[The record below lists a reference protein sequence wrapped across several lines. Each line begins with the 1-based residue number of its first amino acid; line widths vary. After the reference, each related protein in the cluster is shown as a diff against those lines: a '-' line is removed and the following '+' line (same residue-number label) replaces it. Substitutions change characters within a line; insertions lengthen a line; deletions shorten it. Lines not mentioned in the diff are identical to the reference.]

1 MIKKVTELIL
11 LLGSIQRKKF
21 FMIQLLA
28 IITAGFELITVAS
41 IGPFMLVV
49 TDPGILYSE
58 NILANVYEW
67 SGSEGTSEFVLFLG
81 VIVISILAIGTMIS
95 TYTIWVLSL
104 FGQELGV
111 SIQNTLFNYYLNKNW
126 LFHSKEN
133 SANLI
138 KQITA
143 ETNRVKSGI
152 INPLIMLNARIFTA
166 IFIITSMVIYDPY
179 VAIIALLIFGIAYLS
194 IYQMIRSRLSKN
206 SKDVSN
212 SHTERYKELSEGLGG
227 IRDVLF
233 LRIQEKYMKRFKRSG
248 RVFARGQGSIVAL
261 SQIPRYFMELIAFSS
276 IIIFILYLM
285 GSHDRSL
292 SAVVP
297 VLSVYALAGVKLLP
311 AFQQVY
317 ASISTIQGN
326 LSAFDSIREDFKNS
340 QNEELLIEKENES
353 NFDQF
358 KIGQK
363 IELRDI
369 SFSYPGK
376 LNSALNNLNIE
387 IPVNKTV
394 GIVGSSGSGKSTIID
409 IILGL
414 ITPDSGEIVI
424 DGEFIIHKNNIS
436 LMQEKIGFVPQSIFL
451 SDASIKENI
460 AFGKS
465 INEIN
470 KSRIQNS
477 VMLANL
483 DEFISTLPDGLNTQV
498 GQNGMQLSGGQ
509 RQRIGIARALYRESE
524 ILIFDEA
531 TSSLDNV
538 TEALVMDAIN
548 NFGKTKTIIIVAH
561 RLSTVQKCDKLYL
574 VDNGHVV
581 DSGNYEYLLQN
592 NKEFLEMATIIN

>member
-1 MIKKVTELIL
+1 M
-11 LLGSIQRKKF
+11 
-21 FMIQLLA
+21 
-28 IITAGFELITVAS
+28 
-41 IGPFMLVV
+41 
-49 TDPGILYSE
+49 
-58 NILANVYEW
+58 
-67 SGSEGTSEFVLFLG
+67 
-81 VIVISILAIGTMIS
+81 
-95 TYTIWVLSL
+95 
-104 FGQELGV
+104 GV

-126 LFHSKEN
+126 LFHSREN

-152 INPLIMLNARIFTA
+152 INPLIMLNAKIFTA
-166 IFIITSMVIYDPY
+166 IFLITSMIIYDPY
-179 VAIIALLIFGIAYLS
+179 VAIIALLIFGIAYML
-194 IYQMIRSRLSKN
+194 IYQTIRSRLSKN
-206 SKDVSN
+206 SKDVSD

-233 LRIQEKYMKRFKRSG
+233 LRIQSKYMQRFKKSG
-248 RVFARGQGSIVAL
+248 KVFAKGQGSIVAL

-276 IIIFILYLM
+276 IIIFILYLIR
-285 GSHDRSL
+285 SHNGSL
-292 SAVVP
+292 STVVP

-340 QNEELLIEKENES
+340 QNEELLIEEKKS
-353 NFDQF
+353 NYEKF
-358 KIGQK
+358 KIEK
-363 IELRDI
+363 TILLKDI
-369 SFSYPGK
+369 IFSYPGK
-376 LNSALNNLNIE
+376 SNSTLNELNIE

-414 ITPDSGEIVI
+414 INPDKGEIVI
-424 DGEFIIHKNNIS
+424 DGEFKINKDNIHF
-436 LMQEKIGFVPQSIFL
+436 MQDKIGFVPQSIFL

-460 AFGKS
+460 AFGESISEIDESKIEKS
-465 INEIN
+465 LI
-470 KSRIQNS
+470 
-477 VMLANL
+477 LANL
-483 DEFISTLPDGLNTQV
+483 DEFITTLPDGLDTQV

-548 NFGKTKTIIIVAH
+548 NFAKTKTIIIVAH

-574 VDNGHVV
+574 IDKGNVV
-581 DSGNYEYLLQN
+581 DSGNYEYLLEN